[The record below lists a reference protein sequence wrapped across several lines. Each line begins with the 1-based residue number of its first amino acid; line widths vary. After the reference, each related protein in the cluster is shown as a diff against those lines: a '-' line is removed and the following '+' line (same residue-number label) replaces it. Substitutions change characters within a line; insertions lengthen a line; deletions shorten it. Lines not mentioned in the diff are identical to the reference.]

1 MKNTKLKGNLMLLLT
16 AFIWGTSFIAQS
28 IGVNSISPFTFI
40 GIRSL
45 LGGLV
50 LLPVIYILDMGK
62 KKRNQPVIKF
72 DKKLLA
78 GGISCGIILCAAST
92 LQTAGMIYTSPGK
105 SGFITALYMVI
116 VPIIGLFMGKKISL
130 PIVAAV
136 IGAVIGMYLL
146 CIDSA
151 FSINKGDVLTLL
163 CAFIFSAHI
172 LVIDYFSPQTDG
184 IKLSCLQFFV
194 CGIAATLIAVI
205 FERPAVAPIIE
216 SWIPLCYSGFLSCG
230 VAYTLQVVGQKYTD
244 PTSASILM
252 SLESVFATLSTV
264 VLVALGWNLTGGTL
278 SPREIA
284 GCVLMFISIMLVQLP
299 DMKNRSKASPL
310 SAD

>member
-1 MKNTKLKGNLMLLLT
+1 MKHTKLKGNLMLLLT

-28 IGVNSISPFTFI
+28 VGVNSISAITFT

-45 LGGLV
+45 LGGLI
-50 LLPVIYILDMGK
+50 LLPVIYILDFK
-62 KKRNQPVIKF
+62 KKKENQPVYKI
-72 DKKLLA
+72 DKNLLI
-78 GGISCGIILCAAST
+78 GGVLCGIILCVAST
-92 LQTAGMIYTSPGK
+92 LQTAGLIYTSPGK

-116 VPIIGLFMGKKISL
+116 VPIAGLFMGKKIN
-130 PIVAAV
+130 PPMIIAV
-136 IGAVIGMYLL
+136 IGAVIGLYML

-151 FSINKGDVLTLL
+151 FSINKGDVLTFL
-163 CAFIFSAHI
+163 CAIVFSAHI
-172 LVIDYFSPQTDG
+172 LVIDYFSPKVDG

-194 CGIAATLIAVI
+194 CGIIDTLIAVI
-205 FERPAVAPIIE
+205 YERPSVAPILQ

-230 VAYTLQVVGQKYTD
+230 VAYTLQVIGQKYTD

-264 VLVALGWNLTGGTL
+264 ILVALGWNLTGGIL

-284 GCVLMFISIMLVQLP
+284 GCVLMFIYIMLVQLP
-299 DMKNRSKASPL
+299 DMKKAKME
-310 SAD
+310 